1 MLGRSDIAW
10 LRVCAFEKTGR
21 SKLAEMEEIRKVWMD
36 QKMVEHSA
44 WDKPVNKGRL
54 HFRWNGQWRD
64 EGAAE
69 LHHYCPREHSR
80 PGPNH

>member
-54 HFRWNGQWRD
+54 HFR
-64 EGAAE
+64 
-69 LHHYCPREHSR
+69 
-80 PGPNH
+80 